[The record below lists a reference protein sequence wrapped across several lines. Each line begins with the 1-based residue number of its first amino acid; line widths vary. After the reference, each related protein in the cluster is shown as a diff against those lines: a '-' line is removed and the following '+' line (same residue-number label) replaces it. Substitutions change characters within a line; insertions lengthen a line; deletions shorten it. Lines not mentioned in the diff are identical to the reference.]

1 MTSWHSMLA
10 CAQADV
16 TIERIISL
24 AATTGTE
31 PLTVD
36 FKEKATS
43 RLADCVASM
52 ANAQRRPDPGWASPT
67 PTARSSASGLTRW
80 PTSRTCWPPG
90 WIPLTGCRKCSRSL
104 SATTSQA
111 SMSW

>member
-1 MTSWHSMLA
+1 MLV

-16 TIERIISL
+16 TIERIASL

-43 RLADCVASM
+43 RIADCVAAM
-52 ANAQRRPDPGWASPT
+52 ANASGGLILVGITDTDRKVVGVKAETLAYVADMLATRLDPAGWLPEMFEVAL
-67 PTARSSASGLTRW
+67 GDD
-80 PTSRTCWPPG
+80 
-90 WIPLTGCRKCSRSL
+90 
-104 SATTSQA
+104 
-111 SMSW
+111 